1 MIGVM
6 RAARKKRILLVDDEP
21 RNVAVLEGHLGPLE
35 HELVRALDGR
45 SALAL
50 FESTPFDLVL
60 LDLMM
65 PGFDGIDVLSHI
77 RANES
82 RVHVPVIII
91 TAYGEREQR
100 IKALEAGADEFLE
113 KPVDSAILLARVR
126 TLLELKESRDDLSAR
141 NAELEKLQR
150 AQRELTQFLVH
161 DLRSPLAVVS
171 SNLGWIRE
179 EIAKEKVDVVEA
191 LADAAEAT
199 KRLQQMV
206 DDLLTVAR
214 LDEVDFPVRVESVG
228 LDALIRSLLAE
239 HQAKAE
245 LRDIRLTVDADA
257 AKVRADPML
266 LKRVM
271 ENLLDNSF
279 RHTPAKGRV
288 HVGVHK
294 TEVVEICVSN
304 DGPVIPVEERTR
316 IFDKFYRVE
325 RDRSTVRSP
334 GLGLYFCKRALD
346 AQGGEI
352 GVADVSDWPTSFVVR
367 LPEAT

>member
-1 MIGVM
+1 M

-21 RNVAVLEGHLGPLE
+21 RNVAVLEGHLASFG

-50 FESTPFDLVL
+50 FESSPFDLVL
-60 LDLMM
+60 LDMMM
-65 PGFDGIDVLSHI
+65 PGFDGIDVLAHI
-77 RANES
+77 RANPS
-82 RVHVPVIII
+82 PSHVPIIII
-91 TAYGEREQR
+91 TAYGEREKR
-100 IKALEAGADEFLE
+100 IKALEAGADDFLE

-126 TLLELKESRDDLSAR
+126 MLLELKESRDAVSER
-141 NAELEKLQR
+141 NAELERLQR

-179 EIAKEKVDVVEA
+179 EISKEKTDVVEA
-191 LADAAEAT
+191 LADAADAA

-214 LDEVDFPVRVESVG
+214 LDEAEFPVRFESVG
-228 LDALIRSLLAE
+228 LDTMVRSLVAE
-239 HQAKAE
+239 HQQKADQRE
-245 LRDIRLTVDADA
+245 IRLSSDAEA
-257 AKVRADPML
+257 AKVRADPLL

-271 ENLLDNSF
+271 ENLLDNSL
-279 RHTPAKGRV
+279 RHTPPKGRV

-294 TEVVEICVSN
+294 SEVIEISVSN
-304 DGPVIPVEERTR
+304 DGPVIPPDERMR

-325 RDRSTVRSP
+325 RDRSTVRSA

-352 GVADVSDWPTSFVVR
+352 GVVDVNDWPTSFVVR